1 MYATVEFMTARFGQR
16 EVIALSDRERTGDVN
31 ATVVGDALD
40 EASAE
45 IDTYLA
51 GRYALPIDPQPKMLA
66 GICCDIARYRLCGGE
81 TVMTDEIRDRYKSAI
96 AFLKLVAAGDV
107 TLGATTT
114 GSVTQPDN
122 SVQFVTG
129 TRVFGREQRG

>member
-1 MYATVEFMTARFGQR
+1 MYATVEFMTKRFGQR
-16 EVIALSDRERTGDVN
+16 EVIALSDREQTGEVDS
-31 ATVVGDALD
+31 TVLADALD

-51 GRYALPIDPQPKMLA
+51 GRYALPLDPQPKMLA

-81 TVMTDEIRDRYKSAI
+81 TVMTEEIDKRYKAAI
-96 AFLKLVAAGDV
+96 AFLKLVASGDV
-107 TLGATTT
+107 TLGSTTT

-129 TRVFGREQRG
+129 TRVFNRENR

>member
-1 MYATVEFMTARFGQR
+1 MYATVEFMTKRFGQR
-16 EVIALSDRERTGDVN
+16 EVIALSDREQTGEVDS
-31 ATVVGDALD
+31 TVLADALD

-51 GRYALPIDPQPKMLA
+51 GRYALPLDPQPKMLA
-66 GICCDIARYRLCGGE
+66 GICCDIARYRMCGGE
-81 TVMTDEIRDRYKSAI
+81 TVMTEEIDKRYKAAI
-96 AFLKLVAAGDV
+96 AFLKLVASGDV
-107 TLGATTT
+107 TLGSTTT

-129 TRVFGREQRG
+129 TRVFSRENR

>member
-1 MYATVEFMTARFGQR
+1 MYATVEFMTKRFGQR
-16 EVIALSDRERTGDVN
+16 EVIALSDREQTGEVDS
-31 ATVVGDALD
+31 TVLADALD

-66 GICCDIARYRLCGGE
+66 GTCCDIARYRLCGGE
-81 TVMTDEIRDRYKSAI
+81 TVMTDEIDKRYKAAI
-96 AFLKLVAAGDV
+96 AFLKLVASGDV
-107 TLGATTT
+107 TLGSTTT

-129 TRVFGREQRG
+129 TRVFSRESR